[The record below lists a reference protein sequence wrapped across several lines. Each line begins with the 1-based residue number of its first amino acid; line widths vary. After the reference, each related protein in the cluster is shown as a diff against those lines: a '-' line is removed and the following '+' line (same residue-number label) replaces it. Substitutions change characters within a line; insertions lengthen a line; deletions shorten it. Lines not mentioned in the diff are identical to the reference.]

1 MSEGTAV
8 LKSTVRSLDAQPP
21 LPRDRFIVA
30 DQPDEEAIPMD
41 VVFVGGG
48 PGGLAGAIELARLVK
63 EDNENGG
70 GIGEIEIA
78 VLEKAGQLGEHNL
91 SGAVVNPSAFKELFP
106 DLSMDDLPL
115 RRPVTKE
122 AVYVMTESKSYRIPT
137 PPTMKNHGNW
147 IGSISEIVRWLGE
160 QAEGMGVNVFPGFPV
175 DSLLVDG
182 DNVIGVRTT
191 PSGLGR
197 DGEPASAD
205 AMPAVDLTAQVTVLS
220 EGSRGPLSQA
230 WFDWQNVKAENP
242 QIYALGVKEVWEVKK
257 PLDRIIHTMAWPLP
271 TDAFGG
277 SFAYPLSDN
286 TVALGLVVGLDY
298 GDARLDVHELLQ
310 RMKLH
315 PLFREILEGGEM
327 IEWGAKTIPEGGY
340 YSVAER
346 RHGDG
351 LIVIGDAA
359 GYVEVSSLKGIH
371 YSMHSGIMAAR
382 QIFEALKKGDTSAD
396 ALAGYTTAVDDSV
409 IMKDLKERRNM
420 RLAFKGGFF
429 AGGVKAGLMTLTKGA
444 FPGGKISIEEDAADP
459 KHLGTEKEKFVPD
472 GKLTFSKVDAVYK
485 SGNQTRD
492 DIPSH
497 LIVGEDVS
505 PEVAEM
511 YVHLCPA
518 GVYERDGDKLVV
530 NAPNCVDCKATDV
543 LGPRWTPREGG
554 SGPAYRQM

>member
-175 DSLLVDG
+175 DSLLVEG